1 MMALNFLEI
10 DKDYNHQI
18 EKAQKQAMQ
27 TAKYR

>member
-1 MMALNFLEI
+1 MALNFLEI
-10 DKDYNHQI
+10 DKDYNNQI

>member
-1 MMALNFLEI
+1 MALNFLEI
-10 DKDYNHQI
+10 DKDYNAQI